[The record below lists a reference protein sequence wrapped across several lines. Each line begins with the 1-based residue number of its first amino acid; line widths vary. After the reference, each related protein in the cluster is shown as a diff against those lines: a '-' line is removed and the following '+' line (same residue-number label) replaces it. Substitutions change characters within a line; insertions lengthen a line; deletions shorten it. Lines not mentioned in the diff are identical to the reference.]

1 MGQNRK
7 CGVLLPISS
16 LPSKYGIGCFDKK
29 AYEFV
34 DALKEAGQSY
44 WQILPLGPTSYGDS
58 PYQSFSTFAGN
69 PYFIDLEAFVKAGYL
84 EESECEACDWGSN
97 ESYVDYEKIYK
108 SRFVL
113 LRKAF
118 EKSNCEADAEYKK
131 FVKENAAWLEDY
143 SLYMA
148 TKDSLS
154 GISWRV
160 KEQRSGST

>member
-1 MGQNRK
+1 MRASGI
-7 CGVLLPISS
+7 LLPVSS
-16 LPSKYGIGCFDKK
+16 LPSRFGIGCFSAE

-34 DALKEAGQSY
+34 DQLVRAGQRY
-44 WQILPLGPTSYGDS
+44 WQILPLGPTGYGDS

-113 LRKAF
+113 LRKRLRNQIVRQMQSIRSLLKRMQHGLRITACIWP
-118 EKSNCEADAEYKK
+118 SRT
-131 FVKENAAWLEDY
+131 VSAASAGLNGRQ
-143 SLYMA
+143 S
-148 TKDSLS
+148 
-154 GISWRV
+154 
-160 KEQRSGST
+160 